1 MNSKKIKKVI
11 IFFTLFI
18 LAVLIIIGSGY
29 YQKSLSKETATINL
43 NLKDEKIKPI
53 TYDIAD
59 EGTPKRIAQ
68 PGKIT
73 VSTGHGT
80 GIVNNTEKP
89 ISVQVKAEG
98 FDYDIDIDSSDTS
111 FDKESGTFTKPI
123 GVGKGLNLSITLEVP
138 RKNIENS
145 SISNGEIVF
154 TNVDNGE
161 LINAL
166 PIKII
171 NSNVK

>member
-59 EGTPKRIAQ
+59 EGIPKRIAQ

-89 ISVQVKAEG
+89 ISVQVKVKD
-98 FDYDIDIDSSDTS
+98 FDYDLDIASTDKS
-111 FDKESGTFTKPI
+111 FDKESGIFTKPI
-123 GVGKGLNLSITLEVP
+123 EVGNRLNLSITFEIP
-138 RKNIENS
+138 SKNIENS
-145 SISNGEIVF
+145 SISSGEIVF
-154 TNVDNGE
+154 TNVDTGE
-161 LINAL
+161 LINTL
-166 PIKII
+166 PIEII
-171 NSNVK
+171 NSNAK

>member
-53 TYDIAD
+53 IYDIAD
-59 EGTPKRIAQ
+59 EGIPKRIAQ

-73 VSTGHGT
+73 VSTW
-80 GIVNNTEKP
+80 
-89 ISVQVKAEG
+89 
-98 FDYDIDIDSSDTS
+98 
-111 FDKESGTFTKPI
+111 
-123 GVGKGLNLSITLEVP
+123 
-138 RKNIENS
+138 NS
-145 SISNGEIVF
+145 
-154 TNVDNGE
+154 
-161 LINAL
+161 
-166 PIKII
+166 K
-171 NSNVK
+171 